1 MKKSQESKLIVPIGK
16 DEKSKKYFVDL
27 ANTQGLLICGET
39 GIGKSM
45 LIDSVIVSLIKK
57 NSPDDLIFY
66 MSDPKAIELFEF
78 ANIPHLR
85 TEIASTPEEC
95 NSLLIKLHG
104 EINAR
109 KVMLNEY
116 CEEFDKTPEL
126 VVVIDEFSE
135 FSSDEA
141 KRFLEESLDVARKLK
156 VHFIISTS
164 AYLNKELDKAT
175 LRKFDYIISFD
186 LASKDQASFL
196 NMTGA
201 DVLSD
206 SGEALVKHFG
216 DLDKIQT
223 PQISMD
229 EIEEAVNRAKA

>member
-1 MKKSQESKLIVPIGK
+1 M
-16 DEKSKKYFVDL
+16 
-27 ANTQGLLICGET
+27 
-39 GIGKSM
+39 
-45 LIDSVIVSLIKK
+45 
-57 NSPDDLIFY
+57 
-66 MSDPKAIELFEF
+66 
-78 ANIPHLR
+78 
-85 TEIASTPEEC
+85 EIASTPEEC

-206 SGEALVKHFG
+206 SGEALVKHLG

-223 PQISMD
+223 PRISMS